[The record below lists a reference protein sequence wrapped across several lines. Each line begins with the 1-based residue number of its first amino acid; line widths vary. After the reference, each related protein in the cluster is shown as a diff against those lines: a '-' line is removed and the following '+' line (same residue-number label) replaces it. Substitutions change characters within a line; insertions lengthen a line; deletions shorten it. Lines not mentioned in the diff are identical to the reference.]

1 MNFKELSYDTA
12 IAGHFGPKIATE
24 WSKWKEYE
32 TNRKNQF
39 PIEIDEDVLA
49 ITNEIHDKGYVVIK
63 DFFDVEMLNELN
75 EETQNYIKNGKYQK
89 DMAGSGVGAEDE
101 IRDTCLWTTID
112 QPLYNVNSLFDIAFH
127 DDLITLSAHY
137 FGCLPYF
144 GTLNLRKSFVNG
156 LKEDHTQIYHQDPN
170 SPNFIKMFMYL
181 NDVDEKGGPF
191 CIVEGSHRIKFDG
204 CYDKYRWST
213 EEINSIYGE
222 DKVKY
227 LTANVGDLIIANTTA
242 FHRGTKPYSSDRTM
256 ITLDWVIH
264 PEFFSNP
271 EFKISKQKFDN
282 MADWKKPVTDYLI
295 KV

>member
-12 IAGHFGPKIATE
+12 IAGHFGSKVATD

-39 PIEIDEDVLA
+39 PIEIDESVLS
-49 ITNEIHDKGYVVIK
+49 ITNEIHDKGYVILK
-63 DFFDVEMLNELN
+63 NFFDTDMLNGLN
-75 EETQNYIKNGKYQK
+75 EETQMYIRDGKNQK
-89 DMAGSGVGAEDE
+89 DMAGSGVGPEDK
-101 IRDTCLWTTID
+101 IRQTCLWTTIN
-112 QPLYNVNSLFDIAFH
+112 QPLYTVDSLFDVAFH
-127 DDLITLSAHY
+127 DDLITLASHY

-144 GTLNLRKSFVNG
+144 GTCNLRKSFVNE

-181 NDVDEKGGPF
+181 NDVDIDGGPF

-204 CYDKYRWST
+204 CYDKYRWTT

-227 LTANVGDLIIANTTA
+227 LTANVGDLIIANTTT
-242 FHRGTKPYSSDRTM
+242 FHRGTKPVSADRTM

-271 EFKISKQKFDN
+271 EFKISKQKFEN
-282 MADWKKPVTDYLI
+282 MSDWKKPVADYLI
-295 KV
+295 KI

>member
-39 PIEIDEDVLA
+39 PIEIDEDVLS

-63 DFFDVEMLNELN
+63 DFFDVEMLNKLN